1 MKNKALWI
9 SVTVFVLLAVIFAFT
24 DWQISQTLYDPE
36 SGWAHFLEGYGQL
49 PGSFLGFLSGS
60 ILLRTYR
67 VEKNTKSILGVIGLF
82 LLTAFA
88 GLGFFGDA
96 FGLQTGAEVNFAVVI
111 GVAILTLILGQVILR
126 RFPLETVSQYKNAAK
141 VGLTLMFVA
150 GFVTV
155 WAIKI
160 PWGRWTYRDILD
172 AGNTALFTPW
182 YLPQGNNGHNSFI
195 SGHTALSFVVIGFIL
210 FLKKGSN
217 ARNILLPVLL
227 LWGIVGALSR
237 VVIGAHF
244 ASDTL
249 FGAGQT
255 LLWFWFLKN
264 KFVK

>member
-1 MKNKALWI
+1 MPSACKL
-9 SVTVFVLLAVIFAFT
+9 
-24 DWQISQTLYDPE
+24 
-36 SGWAHFLEGYGQL
+36 GQ
-49 PGSFLGFLSGS
+49 
-60 ILLRTYR
+60 
-67 VEKNTKSILGVIGLF
+67 KSISLWS
-82 LLTAFA
+82 
-88 GLGFFGDA
+88 
-96 FGLQTGAEVNFAVVI
+96 
-111 GVAILTLILGQVILR
+111 
-126 RFPLETVSQYKNAAK
+126 LETVSQYKNAAK

-182 YLPQGNNGHNSFI
+182 YLPQGNNGHHSFI

-264 KFVK
+264 KFVQ

>member
-24 DWQISQTLYDPE
+24 DWQISQALYNPE
-36 SGWAHFLEGYGQL
+36 SGRAHFLEGYGQL
-49 PGSFLGFLSGS
+49 PGSFLGFISGS

-67 VEKNTKSILGVIGLF
+67 TEKNAKSILGVIGLF
-82 LLTAFA
+82 LATAFA

-96 FGLQTGAEVNFAVVI
+96 FGAQTGAELNI
-111 GVAILTLILGQVILR
+111 PLILGVALAALILVQVILR
-126 RFPLETVSQYKNAAK
+126 HFPLETVSQYKNAAK
-141 VGLTLMFVA
+141 VGLMLMFVA

-182 YLPQGNNGHNSFI
+182 YLPQGSNGHHSFI
-195 SGHTALSFVVIGFIL
+195 SGHTALSFVAMGYIL

-217 ARNILLPVLL
+217 TRNILLPVLL

-255 LLWFWFLKN
+255 LLWFWLLKN